1 MNYITAEFNYKCD
14 THKAV
19 MIPRKV
25 IRSYDNTKYNNELH
39 NGVYVIF
46 KTRMYS
52 GAFMVIQR
60 CNIRTEL
67 CGWSIIVHFVCFPFS
82 APEARAE

>member
-1 MNYITAEFNYKCD
+1 
-14 THKAV
+14 

-25 IRSYDNTKYNNELH
+25 IRSYDNKNIIMSFTMEYTLYLKRECT
-39 NGVYVIF
+39 V
-46 KTRMYS
+46 
-52 GAFMVIQR
+52 VIQS

-67 CGWSIIVHFVCFPFS
+67 CRWSIIVHFVCFPFS